1 VTRATLAAG
10 VVVAISLALAV
21 ASRDAAGQTR
31 GNAARSDAAVLDFV
45 VGNVE
50 FLLVHEIA
58 HLLIDEK
65 KVPIIGPQESAADYI
80 ATLALIREDP
90 LDPAQTDRAMRFL
103 RATAAA
109 FAESWRT
116 GAAVGADV
124 PYWGAHAL
132 SIQRYYQIVCLLYG
146 SDPQAF
152 AREAED
158 AALPMTR
165 AQDCIAE
172 YARADAAIGWLLANY
187 GRLPDDDEGAA
198 IEIVYGDAPTRT
210 SAAVL
215 REIRAIEL
223 FERVTE
229 RLRLRFMLERPFTLG
244 IRSCRQPQAAWLPE
258 ERELVICYELVDA
271 LYVLG
276 MRAEQADE

>member
-1 VTRATLAAG
+1 MRATF
-10 VVVAISLALAV
+10 LALATV
-21 ASRDAAGQTR
+21 AILLALGAASREAAAQAR
-31 GNAARSDAAVLDFV
+31 ASAARSDAAVLDFV

-58 HLLIDEK
+58 HFLIDEK
-65 KVPIIGPQESAADYI
+65 EVPIIGPQESAADYI

-103 RATAAA
+103 RATADA

-152 AREAED
+152 ASEAEE
-158 AALPMTR
+158 AALPVAR

-172 YARADAAIGWLLANY
+172 YARADAAMAWLLANY
-187 GRLPDDDEGAA
+187 GRLPDDDPGAA

-229 RLRLRFMLERPFTLG
+229 RLRMRFMLERPFTLS
-244 IRSCRQPQAAWLPE
+244 IRSCRQPQAAWLPA

-276 MRAEQADE
+276 MRTRQADR

>member
-1 VTRATLAAG
+1 MTRAALAALAAAALC
-10 VVVAISLALAV
+10 VALAA
-21 ASRDAAGQTR
+21 ASGAAGAQTR
-31 GNAARSDAAVLDFV
+31 RSAARTDAAVLDFV

-58 HLLIDEK
+58 HFLIDEK

-90 LDPAQTDRAMRFL
+90 LDPEQTDRAMRFL

-116 GAAVGADV
+116 GAAVGAEV

-152 AREAED
+152 ASEAEA
-158 AALPMTR
+158 AALPVAR

-187 GRLPDDDEGAA
+187 GRGPDDSPGAA

-215 REIRAIEL
+215 RELKAIEL

-229 RLRLRFMLERPFTLG
+229 RLRLRFTLERPFTLA
-244 IRSCRQPQAAWLPE
+244 IRTCRQPQAAWLSA

-276 MRAEQADE
+276 MRAEPAGE